1 MSGDTASC
9 YFRDD
14 QAKSGLHAL
23 LIGVSRYPF
32 VEKVGMEDL
41 FGPSLSVVE
50 MAEWLV
56 ANRNALSAPLKSV
69 RVLASPLAEEIEANP
84 ALSPCPRAQLQTVR
98 TVAREWQQ
106 DAAEAPESATLFY
119 FAGHGIQ
126 RSKGDS
132 VLLLEDFLDPD
143 SNIDLERTIGVNNIY
158 NGMGNF
164 RRFPQLAKTQFYLID
179 ACRMDLDT
187 LRLGDFEAQEPT
199 PLFMVERGGVDDRTA
214 PIFFAAA
221 AGKPA
226 WNQKGVSTLFWQDL
240 RACLDGQASETRSL
254 GNGRKE
260 WVVTVGQLNDS
271 LCKMVNRFNTAHGL
285 DMRSF
290 NLDKFSASALSA
302 TIRRLDKPPMVPC
315 RVELLPEEA
324 AGHVTL
330 TIDLPGVKAPT
341 AIPANSAR
349 VSFELEANIYRIG
362 GTVDPQFKAS
372 YRDPV
377 PDFLPIEPPFFNYE
391 MRLAD

>member
-1 MSGDTASC
+1 
-9 YFRDD
+9 
-14 QAKSGLHAL
+14 
-23 LIGVSRYPF
+23 
-32 VEKVGMEDL
+32 
-41 FGPSLSVVE
+41 
-50 MAEWLV
+50 MADWLV
-56 ANRNALSAPLKSV
+56 ANRQSLSTPLKSL
-69 RVLASPLAEEIEANP
+69 RVLTSPLPAEIEATP
-84 ALSPCPRAQLQTVR
+84 ALSKNPPAQLQTIR

-106 DAAEAPESATLFY
+106 DAATSPDNATLFY

-132 VLLLEDFLDPD
+132 VLLLEDFLDPA
-143 SNIDLERTIGVNNIY
+143 SSIDLERTIGVNNIY

-164 RRFPQLAKTQFYLID
+164 GRFPQLAKTQFYLID

-187 LRLGDFEAQEPT
+187 LHLGDFEAQEPT

-221 AGKPA
+221 AGKAA
-226 WNQKGVSTLFWQDL
+226 WNQTGVSTLFWQDL
-240 RACLDGQASETRSL
+240 HACLNGQASEARSL

-271 LCKMVNRFNTAHGL
+271 LCKMINRFNTARGL
-285 DMRSF
+285 EMRSF
-290 NLDKFSASALSA
+290 NLDKFSASALST

-315 RVELLPEEA
+315 RIELLPEEA

-330 TIDLPGVKAPT
+330 TIDLPGVKEAAT
-341 AIPANSAR
+341 IPVDKAR
-349 VSFELEANIYRIG
+349 LTFEMEANIYRIG
-362 GTVDPQFKAS
+362 GSVDPAFKAS

-377 PDFLPIEPPFFNYE
+377 PDFLPIEPPFFNYQ
-391 MRLAD
+391 MRLVD